1 MGRVLDHFWPVID
14 GHADTLVQATIENRS
29 FFQHSSTGHL
39 DLFRLQ
45 EAGVDLQILA
55 ICAGERRN
63 PYHFAV
69 DLLKN
74 WERAYALFQTRVR
87 THEREHACENTQSP
101 PGLIWIKT
109 KEDFA
114 EWEKQRKLGVIL
126 ALEGLEPLE
135 GKAERLVDFYQL
147 GVRVTS
153 LTWNWG
159 NPFASGVSC
168 ESDPGLTVQGRE
180 VVHLAEK
187 LGLILDLS
195 HLGYN
200 SFFDVLEVAEHPT
213 IVSHANIFHLC
224 PHRRN
229 LKNEQIQ
236 AIAETGGTVGLSFY
250 PPFINQ
256 GEAEIADLIKHLDYL
271 LQRWGENL
279 PAMGGDFDGIEVTLR
294 NLQSVLD
301 LEKLLQHLDKVGV
314 SPRTSGLFLGGN
326 LYRVL
331 QKAFSALN

>member
-1 MGRVLDHFWPVID
+1 MGRVLEDFWPVID

-29 FFQHSSTGHL
+29 FFQYSSTGHL

-69 DLLKN
+69 DLLRN
-74 WERAYALFQTRVR
+74 WERAYELYQKRRRAYARDHTP
-87 THEREHACENTQSP
+87 SS

-135 GKAERLVDFYQL
+135 GQVERLADFYRL

-168 ESDPGLTVQGRE
+168 EPDAGLTLQGRR
-180 VVHLAEK
+180 VVHLAEE
-187 LGLILDLS
+187 LGFILDLS

-256 GEAEIADLIKHLDYL
+256 GRAEIADLIKHLDYL

-279 PAMGGDFDGIEVTLR
+279 PAMGGDFDGIEVTLC
-294 NLQSVLD
+294 NLRSVLD
-301 LEKLLQHLDKVGV
+301 LEKLLQDLVRAGV